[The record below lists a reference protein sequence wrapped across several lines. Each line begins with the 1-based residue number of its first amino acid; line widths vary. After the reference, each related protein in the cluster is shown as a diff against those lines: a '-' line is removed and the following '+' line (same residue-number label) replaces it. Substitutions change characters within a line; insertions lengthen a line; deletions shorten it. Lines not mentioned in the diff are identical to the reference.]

1 MPQFSSP
8 AFIDR
13 AAVRFAAL
21 SICLLLI
28 CSCNG
33 QPVQLSPPTPISRPL
48 LAISVDVDG
57 EVRQLTTSADTV
69 GEALE
74 EAGILV
80 SPSDEIDPPPG
91 TNLLSS
97 NLPLPVT
104 ITIARITE
112 TIEVIPE
119 SIPYGRQ
126 IIRSTDMSPD
136 DPPRILQTG
145 APGLQEISVRIVYRD
160 GLETER
166 WPTAIRVIEPA
177 VDEIIM
183 LGVRSEPGEMAIDG
197 RLAYINSGRAIILE
211 GSTGSP
217 RQLAVEG
224 TLDGRVFQLSPTGNY
239 LLYTVDTSD
248 ESQEGFRNELQVIA
262 TTEGAQPRS
271 LQIQNVLWAAWDP
284 AAPNEPRIAY
294 TTARSISLPPGWEAI
309 NDLWMMALP
318 EENAQPAPVRLVE
331 SYPATFGWW
340 GGNFAW
346 SPDGGRIAYAYA
358 DEVGIM
364 TIPGREILAN
374 PTSISGVIEPARTV
388 LHTFTPYDTGAEWAW
403 VPSLSWSSDGRFL
416 AFTDHAGDG
425 KRFDLRLIDIAGS
438 SQVVLV
444 EGAGIWAMSQWTPL
458 STSSEARLA
467 TLLAA
472 DPTNSDESSYVLSL
486 SDSDGSN
493 WVRAFPPE
501 GESGRFARSP
511 TTLVWGAD
519 EEKIAFIFDD
529 ALHILNLPTGDVFRA
544 GEDDTIS
551 SHPTW
556 APYGAGALANE

>member
-1 MPQFSSP
+1 M
-8 AFIDR
+8 
-13 AAVRFAAL
+13 
-21 SICLLLI
+21 
-28 CSCNG
+28 
-33 QPVQLSPPTPISRPL
+33 
-48 LAISVDVDG
+48 DG
-57 EVRQLTTSADTV
+57 EIRQLTTSAGTV

-74 EAGILV
+74 EAGISV
-80 SPSDEIDPPPG
+80 SPSDEIDPPPS

-97 NLPLPVT
+97 NLPLPISV
-104 ITIARITE
+104 TIARITE

-119 SIPYGRQ
+119 SIPFGRR
-126 IIRSTDMSPD
+126 IVRSTDMSPD

-145 APGLQEISVRIVYRD
+145 TPGLQEISVRIVYRD

-183 LGVRSEPGEMAIDG
+183 LGVRSEPGEMAFAG

-211 GSTGSP
+211 GSTSSP
-217 RQLAVEG
+217 RQIAVEG
-224 TLDGRVFQLSPTGNY
+224 TLDGRVFQLSPAGNY

-248 ESQEGFRNELQVIA
+248 GSQEGFRNELNVIA
-262 TTEGAQPRS
+262 TTEGAEPRS
-271 LQIQNVLWAAWDP
+271 LQIQNVLWAGWDP
-284 AAPNEPRIAY
+284 ASPNTPRIAY

-318 EENAQPAPVRLVE
+318 EDNAQPAPVRLVE
-331 SYPATFGWW
+331 SYPATLGWW

-346 SPDGGRIAYAYA
+346 SPDGERIAYAYA
-358 DEVGIM
+358 DEVGMM
-364 TIPGREILAN
+364 TIPGGEILAN
-374 PTSISGVIEPARTV
+374 PTSISGAIDPTRTV

-403 VPSLSWSSDGRFL
+403 VPSLSWSSDGRYL

-425 KRFDLRLIDIAGS
+425 KQFDLRLIDIAGS

-444 EGAGIWAMSQWTPL
+444 EGAGIWAMSQWTPI
-458 STSSEARLA
+458 SASSETGLA

-493 WVRAFPPE
+493 LVRAFPPD

-529 ALHILNLPTGDVFRA
+529 ALHILDLPTGDVFRA